1 MLSCRKAALFSAA
14 FFLLAGAGGCSHQA
28 WLSPQELAG
37 SIAAK
42 AGLESRRLDTG
53 QFLLTSF
60 QSIGLHTD
68 DTLAVYIEGDGASWV
83 SPQIPPADP
92 TPTNPVALILASRD
106 AHRPVAYIAR
116 PCQYLDKSGLS
127 SCHPRYWTGSRFSSE
142 AIAAI
147 DTAVSAAKRS
157 HGARQV
163 RLVGFS
169 GGGVVAA
176 LVALRRKDVESL
188 ITVAA
193 PLDIAAWA
201 AFHQIT
207 PLSGSLNPA
216 DSMAALA
223 GIRQM
228 HLAGEKDSVVPLA
241 YIEKLQERMPFARFR
256 IIPGYNHA
264 CCWAENWPT
273 LADDA
278 LK

>member
-1 MLSCRKAALFSAA
+1 MSSCRKAALSSAA

-28 WLSPQELAG
+28 WLSPRELAG
-37 SIAAK
+37 SIADK
-42 AGLESRRLDTG
+42 AGLESRRLDSG

-60 QSIGLHTD
+60 QSSGPPTD

-116 PCQYLDKSGLS
+116 PCQYLDKSSLS

-142 AIAAI
+142 VVDAI
-147 DTAVSAAKRS
+147 DTAVSAAKLS

-169 GGGVVAA
+169 GGGVLAA
-176 LVALRRKDVESL
+176 LVALRRQDVESL

-201 AFHQIT
+201 AFHRIT
-207 PLSGSLNPA
+207 PLAGSLNPV
-216 DSMAALA
+216 DSMAALS
-223 GIRQM
+223 GIRQW
-228 HLAGEKDSVVPLA
+228 HLVGEKDSVVPPA
-241 YIEKLQERMPFARFR
+241 YVKQLQERMPFARFR
-256 IIPGYNHA
+256 SIPGYSHV
-264 CCWAENWPT
+264 CCWAENWP
-273 LADDA
+273 A
-278 LK
+278 LVDGGY